1 MVPRPRKV
9 GNKDLPPHTESNTV
23 NGVTYYRYVMPDGSR
38 HSLGKDKKE
47 AVEAALTLN
56 AELQRNPRII
66 DKILRKQ
73 HELAQQNNPVPPIS
87 YVIEQYQKRL
97 LLKKYAQSTRENQ
110 RYMLNEYLAKWGD
123 RRANELSVLDV
134 AALLNSKPA
143 HSYIKHRIMLIDLC
157 AFMTHQGWAT
167 ENVASKTMEAI
178 VPSKQRQ
185 RHTIEG
191 LMAIRAI
198 SPDYLQRA
206 IDLALHSVQRRAD
219 LANLKRTDINLPN
232 NTMTVLQEKSRNYAN
247 PIYIEVDMHPELQQ
261 AVLNCV
267 SSPLAFQ
274 CPYLLH
280 YRPKRI
286 TKQIRENK
294 NHHLAMTDEF
304 LTKEF
309 TKYRDQSNVYS
320 HLEIGQRPSFHD
332 IRALGIK
339 LITEKYGQAYA
350 MALAGHADER
360 MWKHYLDGH
369 EERKPVKVSFR

>member
-1 MVPRPRKV
+1 MSPRPRKI
-9 GNKDLPPHTESNTV
+9 GNKDLPPHTETNTV
-23 NGVTYYRYVMPDGSR
+23 NGVTYYRYVMPDGTR

-47 AVEAALTLN
+47 AVDAALILN
-56 AELQRNPRII
+56 AELSRNPSIADRIL
-66 DKILRKQ
+66 KKQ
-73 HELAQQNNPVPPIS
+73 HELAQQNNLVPPMS

-110 RYMLNEYLAKWGD
+110 RYMLNEYLTKWGD

-157 AFMTHQGWAT
+157 AFMTHQGWST

-219 LANLKRTDINLPN
+219 LVN

-280 YRPKRI
+280 YRPYAI
-286 TKQIRENK
+286 TKQIEQK
-294 NHHLAMTDEF
+294 THHLAMTGDFLSREF
-304 LTKEF
+304 A
-309 TKYRDQSNVYS
+309 KYRDQSNIYS

>member
-1 MVPRPRKV
+1 MSPRPRKV
-9 GNKDLPPHTESNTV
+9 GNKDLPPHTETNTV
-23 NGVTYYRYVMPDGSR
+23 NGITYYRYVMPDGTR

-47 AVEAALTLN
+47 AVDAALILN
-56 AELQRNPRII
+56 AELSRNPSIADRIL
-66 DKILRKQ
+66 KKQ
-73 HELAQQNNPVPPIS
+73 HELAQQNNLVPPMS

-97 LLKKYAQSTRENQ
+97 AQKKYAQSTRENH
-110 RYMLNEYLAKWGD
+110 RYMLNEYLSKWAD
-123 RRANELSVLDV
+123 RRANELTVLDV
-134 AALLNSKPA
+134 AALLNTKPA

-167 ENVASKTMEAI
+167 ENVAAKTMDAI
-178 VPSKQRQ
+178 VPSKLRQ
-185 RHTIEG
+185 RHTLDA
-191 LMAIRAI
+191 LMFIRGI

-219 LANLKRTDINLPN
+219 LVNLKRTAINLPN

-247 PIYIEVDMHPELQQ
+247 PVYIEVDMHPELQQ
-261 AVLNCV
+261 AVLACV

-280 YRPKRI
+280 YRPYAI
-286 TKQIRENK
+286 TKQTKEK
-294 NHHLAMTDEF
+294 PHHLAMTGDF
-304 LTKEF
+304 LSKEF
-309 TKYRDQSNVYS
+309 AKYRDLSNVYED
-320 HLEIGQRPSFHD
+320 LEIGQRPSFHD

-339 LITEKYGQAYA
+339 LITDKYSQAYA

>member
-1 MVPRPRKV
+1 MSPRPRKA
-9 GNKDLPPHTESNTV
+9 GNKDLPPHTETNTV
-23 NGVTYYRYVMPDGSR
+23 NGVTYYRYVMPDGVR

-56 AELQRNPRII
+56 AELQRNPSIVNRII
-66 DKILRKQ
+66 KKQ
-73 HELAQQNNPVPPIS
+73 HEAAQQNNPIPPFGF
-87 YVIEQYQKRL
+87 VIEQYQKRL

-110 RYMLNEYLAKWGD
+110 RYMLNEYLSKWAD
-123 RRANELSVLDV
+123 RRANELTVLDI

-157 AFMTHQGWAT
+157 AFMTHQGWAS

-178 VPSKQRQ
+178 VPSKQRL
-185 RHTIEG
+185 RHTLESLI
-191 LMAIRAI
+191 AIRDI
-198 SPDYLQRA
+198 SPDHLKRA

-219 LANLKRTDINLPN
+219 LVKLKRTAINLPN
-232 NTMTVLQEKSRNYAN
+232 NTMTVLQEKSRNYTN
-247 PIYIEVDMHPELQQ
+247 PVYIEVDMHPELQQ
-261 AVLNCV
+261 AVIACV

-280 YRPKRI
+280 YRPQLI
-286 TKQIRENK
+286 TKQTK
-294 NHHLAMTDEF
+294 QKLHHLAMTEDF
-304 LTKEF
+304 LTREF
-309 TKYRDQSNVYS
+309 KKYRDLSNVYAD
-320 HLEIGQRPSFHD
+320 LEDSQKPSFHD

-360 MWKHYLDGH
+360 MWKHYLEGH
-369 EERKPVKVSFR
+369 DEIKPVKVSFR

>member
-1 MVPRPRKV
+1 MSPRPRKI
-9 GNKDLPPHTESNTV
+9 GNKDLPPHTETNTV
-23 NGVTYYRYVMPDGSR
+23 NGVTYYRYVMPDGTR

-47 AVEAALTLN
+47 AVDAALILN
-56 AELQRNPRII
+56 AELSRNPSIADRIL
-66 DKILRKQ
+66 KKQ
-73 HELAQQNNPVPPIS
+73 HELAQQNNLVPPMS

-97 LLKKYAQSTRENQ
+97 AQKKYAQSTRENH
-110 RYMLNEYLAKWGD
+110 RYMLNEYLSKWAD
-123 RRANELSVLDV
+123 RRANELAVLDV
-134 AALLNSKPA
+134 AALLNAKPA

-167 ENVASKTMEAI
+167 ENVAAKTMDAI

-185 RHTIEG
+185 RHTLDA
-191 LMAIRAI
+191 LMSIRAI

-219 LANLKRTDINLPN
+219 LVNLKRTAINLPN

-247 PIYIEVDMHPELQQ
+247 PVYIEVDMHPELQQ
-261 AVLNCV
+261 AVLACV

-280 YRPKRI
+280 YRPYAI
-286 TKQIRENK
+286 TKQIKEK
-294 NHHLAMTDEF
+294 PHHLAMTGDF
-304 LTKEF
+304 LSKEF
-309 TKYRDQSNVYS
+309 AKYRDLSNVYED
-320 HLEIGQRPSFHD
+320 LEIGQRPSFHD

-339 LITEKYGQAYA
+339 LITDKYGQAYA